1 MPTRKR
7 IKNELIDL
15 KEDVK
20 FELSELNNQKEL
32 VINGPASQ
40 LFKRAIHMSYLQGQ
54 KFSIDVIFTLIDE
67 NQIDEEFLIQYNNF
81 EKYVQDQNLEKKFTF
96 SNFTDIP
103 RQFDDF
109 MASFYYLKG
118 QNFIVTHINS
128 IIE

>member
-54 KFSIDVIFTLIDE
+54 KFSIDEIFTLIDE
-67 NQIDEEFLIQYNNF
+67 NQIDEEFLIQYNN
-81 EKYVQDQNLEKKFTF
+81 FTF

>member
-15 KEDVK
+15 KDDVK

-54 KFSIDVIFTLIDE
+54 KFAIDEIFTLIDE
-67 NQIDEEFLIQYNNF
+67 NQIDEEFLIQY
-81 EKYVQDQNLEKKFTF
+81 KKQELNPT
-96 SNFTDIP
+96 
-103 RQFDDF
+103 
-109 MASFYYLKG
+109 
-118 QNFIVTHINS
+118 
-128 IIE
+128 

>member
-40 LFKRAIHMSYLQGQ
+40 LLN
-54 KFSIDVIFTLIDE
+54 E
-67 NQIDEEFLIQYNNF
+67 
-81 EKYVQDQNLEKKFTF
+81 
-96 SNFTDIP
+96 
-103 RQFDDF
+103 QF
-109 MASFYYLKG
+109 
-118 QNFIVTHINS
+118 I
-128 IIE
+128 

>member
-54 KFSIDVIFTLIDE
+54 KFSIDEIFTLIDE

-96 SNFTDIP
+96 SNFTGTGRI
-103 RQFDDF
+103 R
-109 MASFYYLKG
+109 
-118 QNFIVTHINS
+118 
-128 IIE
+128 II